1 MPDLAPPAGGSARPW
16 QDDRHAVASHLAGN
30 LGPTVTTG
38 HGPAVSSGQNPVGP
52 RVVLFALGGT
62 ISMAGQ
68 DGRGVIT
75 RLTGKDLVGSV
86 EALGTGE
93 IDVRD
98 AAAVPSAN
106 LSFGDILDV
115 AGEAAAAVA
124 EGAAGIVLTQGT
136 DTLEETAFLV
146 DSVWPHDAP
155 FVLTGAMRNPAL
167 PGADGPANLQAAVAV
182 AASRSAR
189 RRGALVVFND
199 DIHAAR
205 HVRKTHSTSTATFS
219 SPDTGAIGHV
229 VERVPRFLAQ
239 VSQRT
244 PITGISRDRLAAT
257 RIALYTM
264 TLDDDGALLGQ
275 IGGSYQGLVVAGF
288 GVGHVPAVLAPVL
301 GDLAAAMPVVLTSRT
316 GAGPVL
322 TDTYGAIGSERDLRD
337 RGLISGGFVH
347 PYKARVLLRL
357 LVAQG
362 APASAVATAF
372 ADLG

>member
-1 MPDLAPPAGGSARPW
+1 M
-16 QDDRHAVASHLAGN
+16 
-30 LGPTVTTG
+30 TTG

-68 DGRGVIT
+68 DGRGVIA
-75 RLTGKDLVGSV
+75 RLAGRDLVGSAG
-86 EALGTGE
+86 ALGADR

-106 LSFGDILDV
+106 LTFGDLLDV
-115 AGEAAAAVA
+115 VDEAAAAVA
-124 EGAAGIVLTQGT
+124 GGVSGIVLTQGT

-146 DSVWPHDAP
+146 DSVWPHGAP

-167 PGADGPANLQAAVAV
+167 PGADGPANLQAAVLV
-182 AASRSAR
+182 AASAAAR
-189 RRGALVVFND
+189 GRGALVVFND

-205 HVRKTHSTSTATFS
+205 YVRKTHSTSTATFS

-239 VSQRT
+239 VAPRT
-244 PITGISRDRLAAT
+244 PITGLARDRLAAT
-257 RIALYTM
+257 RVALYTM
-264 TLDDDGALLGQ
+264 TLDDDGMLLGQ
-275 IGGSYQGLVVAGF
+275 LAGSYHGLVVAGF
-288 GVGHVPAVLAPVL
+288 GAGHVPAALAPVL
-301 GDLAAAMPVVLTSRT
+301 GDLAATMPVVLTSRT

-322 TDTYGAIGSERDLRD
+322 SDTYGAIGSERDLAS
-337 RGLISGGFVH
+337 RGLINGGFVH
-347 PYKARVLLRL
+347 PYQARVLLRL